1 MRIRTF
7 LKPLSFIPALLMM
20 YVIFS
25 FSSQE
30 ADLSSSTSF
39 KVSKAIVRTADRIF
53 DMGFTED
60 QINVYADRIQGATR
74 KLAHMAEY
82 FLLAVAVSFPLYV
95 YGIHG
100 ILLVALVGSI
110 CIGFAAGDEYH
121 QSFVAG
127 RSASVKDVAID
138 SFGVLFGI
146 LLVRMIGWTGRRVIT
161 EHDVS
166 VRETK
171 RMRQE
176 RELLE
181 KERHALEQERSRRA
195 AGPVWPQQYPP
206 AYRQGSAPPQYP
218 PTYRQGSAPPQYPP
232 AYGQPPYPSQY
243 PPAYPKE
250 PEIQE
255 PSSDDLADDMPF
267 ANLLKRKK

>member
-1 MRIRTF
+1 MKLRTF

-20 YVIFS
+20 YIIFT

-30 ADLSSSTSF
+30 AVTSSSISF
-39 KVSKAIVRTADRIF
+39 QVSKAIVKTADRVF

-60 QINVYADRIQGATR
+60 QVVVYANRIHGVTR
-74 KLAHMAEY
+74 KLAHMTEY

-127 RSASVKDVAID
+127 RSAQVRDVALD
-138 SFGVLFGI
+138 SFGVLVGI
-146 LLVRMIGWTGRRVIT
+146 LLVRMIGWTSRRVIND
-161 EHDVS
+161 HDVS

-171 RMRQE
+171 RMRRE

-181 KERHALEQERSRRA
+181 QERRALERERSRHPQQFYPGSTMPGPDNGRYYPPSP
-195 AGPVWPQQYPP
+195 GPVYPP
-206 AYRQGSAPPQYP
+206 QFRPSPPEEAEVP
-218 PTYRQGSAPPQYPP
+218 
-232 AYGQPPYPSQY
+232 
-243 PPAYPKE
+243 
-250 PEIQE
+250 E
-255 PSSDDLADDMPF
+255 PSSDDLADEMPF
-267 ANLLKRKK
+267 AHFLKKSNRSSKK